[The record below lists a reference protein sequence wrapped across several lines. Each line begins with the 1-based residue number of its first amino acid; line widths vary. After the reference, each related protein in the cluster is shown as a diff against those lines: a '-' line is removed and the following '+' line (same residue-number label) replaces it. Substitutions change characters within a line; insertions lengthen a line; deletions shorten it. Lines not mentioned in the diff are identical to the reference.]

1 MAIASRIPC
10 RWIFF
15 SSSVGLCIGIQ
26 GEKGAKGSL
35 IIMIFPYSGK
45 RHLIFVYRGAL
56 FGVVS
61 SACLCQSYIIT
72 EVDVARVVHVVD

>member
-1 MAIASRIPC
+1 MSIE
-10 RWIFF
+10 
-15 SSSVGLCIGIQ
+15 

-35 IIMIFPYSGK
+35 IIMVFPYSGK
-45 RHLIFVYRGAL
+45 HHLIFVHRGAL

-72 EVDVARVVHVVD
+72 EEDVERVLVVD